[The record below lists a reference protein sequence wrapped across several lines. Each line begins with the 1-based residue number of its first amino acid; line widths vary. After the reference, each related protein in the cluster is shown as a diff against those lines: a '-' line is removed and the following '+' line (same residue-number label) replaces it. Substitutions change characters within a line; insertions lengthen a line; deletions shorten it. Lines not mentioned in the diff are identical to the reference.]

1 MNLFP
6 LIKKSKHF
14 KYLIKYSFLI
24 IILIELQF
32 IKIKKLPVLHSDKW
46 IVMNAYNPPF
56 QSLFNLLTILEDWKI
71 VVISINNKIDKKW
84 KELDYSN
91 KLVYISLKE
100 QMKLGYHIS
109 KYLYLNSYA
118 RKNIGYLYAIQHGAK
133 EIFEIDEDI
142 VISDLNSFNFNISI
156 YNVYFATRNDSR
168 MINPYIHFGEKNIW
182 PRGFRL
188 NDIGHQHHNK
198 FHAVIGRNLLLTPL
212 IYQGLINGVPDT
224 DSIFQKIMPSF
235 EFKFSFAEPFIYFP
249 GNFVPINSKNTK
261 YLYEIFPFLALF
273 STISEDLSD
282 IFRGYILQYFAWR
295 HNGFV
300 VFHSSNNYR
309 LKNNLSKSSNFN
321 EEKNLFYNLDKF
333 LFILNANIISNSKIN
348 EVDKLCNIIENLIN
362 FGFLGEKDLK
372 IYKAYI
378 EDLSNIGYIYSSIFE
393 KKLKYE
399 YKEYINSHI
408 EFNSYMPSKP
418 YDFFKINKKI
428 IKIFFHK
435 NSLIKYE
442 NILLII
448 NYNFK
453 GFEYINNY
461 ILELYENTF
470 PNFVFIVPSGTT
482 NNRNTILCKESN
494 RGCFSYIC
502 LEKVFLKYPNYKGYL
517 FINDDGFV
525 KFWELDNLNFNI
537 PWLYHFHNLNKG
549 WYHYRECIN
558 LHNII
563 GRNPGWKASLT
574 KYLGYYNIPISNAD
588 FYYLPNYIIPK
599 FIELIKVF
607 YKSKFYVECAVPTAF
622 GIISSEEYQLIH
634 FRGLWGR
641 ERNNVAE
648 YLHKKY
654 NQLTI
659 HPIKFSN
666 IKYRNLVKLYIYFI
680 KTEEF

>member
-1 MNLFP
+1 MNIFS

-32 IKIKKLPVLHSDKW
+32 IKIKKLPVLYSDKW

-168 MINPYIHFGEKNIW
+168 MINPYIHFGERNIW

-461 ILELYENTF
+461 IL
-470 PNFVFIVPSGTT
+470 
-482 NNRNTILCKESN
+482 
-494 RGCFSYIC
+494 
-502 LEKVFLKYPNYKGYL
+502 
-517 FINDDGFV
+517 
-525 KFWELDNLNFNI
+525 
-537 PWLYHFHNLNKG
+537 
-549 WYHYRECIN
+549 
-558 LHNII
+558 
-563 GRNPGWKASLT
+563 
-574 KYLGYYNIPISNAD
+574 
-588 FYYLPNYIIPK
+588 
-599 FIELIKVF
+599 
-607 YKSKFYVECAVPTAF
+607 
-622 GIISSEEYQLIH
+622 
-634 FRGLWGR
+634 
-641 ERNNVAE
+641 
-648 YLHKKY
+648 
-654 NQLTI
+654 
-659 HPIKFSN
+659 
-666 IKYRNLVKLYIYFI
+666 
-680 KTEEF
+680 